1 MSLLLL
7 RLLVVPQEAVEKGV
21 AEGLVQLPMSP
32 HRPVTVA
39 PASSVPLPA
48 PWHQKLGWSRRKE
61 SENWLKPMN
70 SAGIQVLEVEARAWS
85 KLSECTATKPL
96 QL

>member
-70 SAGIQVLEVEARAWS
+70 RAGIQVSTTRVFW
-85 KLSECTATKPL
+85 
-96 QL
+96 